1 MPGPID
7 FYFDFISPYGYL
19 GATQIDA
26 IASRHGREVR
36 WRPFLLGVT
45 VMQVMGLKPLMETPL
60 KADYVMLDKQRM
72 ASLLGVPL
80 ATPDMSGASSV
91 AAARAF
97 YWAHD
102 RDPAQAVA
110 LARRLLQRLWVE
122 ARPIAAAEAV
132 AEEAADVG
140 IEPAALLAALREP
153 AVKERLRERW
163 TPASRAASS
172 GRRSSS
178 STSSRSGA
186 STACGCWST
195 GSSTA
200 TGGRWRGLGGA
211 AAWPSA
217 EAQPLPERHRP
228 GLVEHR
234 RAQGDVR
241 QRQAPMPEEIGLFL
255 ALAAGLRPAT
265 IWPSSACRFCSE
277 KRPLSTCAR
286 RAPKGPERAW
296 PQSSMTI
303 LSMMSVSDS
312 STRSSFRRGSRRR
325 PS

>member
-1 MPGPID
+1 MPGAID

-132 AEEAADVG
+132 AEEAAGLG
-140 IEPAALLAALREP
+140 IEPAALLVALREP
-153 AVKERLRERW
+153 AVKDRLRGEVD
-163 TPASRAASS
+163 
-172 GRRSSS
+172 
-178 STSSRSGA
+178 
-186 STACGCWST
+186 ACIARGVF
-195 GSSTA
+195 GSPFFIVDEQPIW
-200 TGGRWRGLGGA
+200 GVDRLWMLEHWLEHGHWRPVA
-211 AAWPSA
+211 
-217 EAQPLPERHRP
+217 
-228 GLVEHR
+228 
-234 RAQGDVR
+234 
-241 QRQAPMPEEIGLFL
+241 
-255 ALAAGLRPAT
+255 
-265 IWPSSACRFCSE
+265 
-277 KRPLSTCAR
+277 
-286 RAPKGPERAW
+286 KG
-296 PQSSMTI
+296 
-303 LSMMSVSDS
+303 
-312 STRSSFRRGSRRR
+312 
-325 PS
+325 